1 MKRLLCILLALTMS
15 VSLFTACGGDE
26 TTTSG
31 GKGEP
36 AVEATPEPT
45 PEPYEANVLT
55 GYEKTADYAEGQR
68 ITAVMVNNI
77 AQCRPQRGLSEA
89 DMLFEIKVEEI
100 GRAHV

>member
-31 GKGEP
+31 GGEP

-45 PEPYEANVLT
+45 PEPYEANLLT
-55 GYEKTADYAEGQR
+55 GFDKDADY
-68 ITAVMVNNI
+68 
-77 AQCRPQRGLSEA
+77 P
-89 DMLFEIKVEEI
+89 
-100 GRAHV
+100 